1 LYYLTDRYGNPKIP
15 SDYSY
20 LPKIEAGDELTIL
33 LSNYPEEDLNQR
45 LFWKIYNESSIQ
57 NFVETLAKIIHQMH
71 PDNYY
76 AVEGMLLGL
85 YFPGEVTSFYYDNEP
100 RDFVA
105 SRIEIDLFNSKTTIT
120 GREVKYE
127 VLTDIS
133 YE

>member
-1 LYYLTDRYGNPKIP
+1 
-15 SDYSY
+15 
-20 LPKIEAGDELTIL
+20 
-33 LSNYPEEDLNQR
+33 
-45 LFWKIYNESSIQ
+45 
-57 NFVETLAKIIHQMH
+57 
-71 PDNYY
+71 
-76 AVEGMLLGL
+76 L